1 MSGTAFIL
9 DGYVDEPA
17 CLGVPPYISPYIRTV
32 AGALLSHNFTVRYLT
47 IDQLRKDPFR
57 TAELNKADLLVMI
70 AGVTV
75 PGKYLGGTPA
85 TLTEIQQ
92 VGHMVRASE
101 KLVGGPIGFGYAGE
115 GGQKAIRQVIS
126 GFDTLLT
133 GEPAIALDNYLA
145 GNEPAG
151 VLDYARTDPWSIA
164 GSGIIEQHPSSPY
177 VMCELE
183 TARGCS
189 HGATGGC
196 SFCTEPFYGMPRYR
210 DIAAIAAEVAAL
222 HAHGVRHFR
231 VGRQPD
237 ILAYG
242 AGSGEYPAPEPEK
255 IEALFSAVRTAAPDL
270 KTLHIDN
277 TNPAT
282 IARHE
287 DAAREALRAIIRH
300 HTSGDVAAFGMET
313 ADPAVVAANNLK
325 ANADE
330 VFRAIEIVNEE
341 GGKRRDNVPELLPG
355 LNFVCGL
362 AGETEKTYDLNQ
374 QFLDR
379 VLEAGLSVRRVNIR
393 QVMPFEGTPAYTNN
407 TLGKHDRRFRQF
419 KEYVRNKIDLPML
432 QRVFPIGTVLRDV
445 QVEVSADLSFGRQM
459 GSYPILVGIPL
470 RLPERTMIDAVVVDW
485 GMRSVTAL
493 PVPVAINTLPAAALR
508 WLPGIG
514 KKKVA
519 AVIAKRPFPDLEVYR
534 NVAGKSAI
542 DHHLAFD
549 QPGQTN
555 T

>member
-1 MSGTAFIL
+1 MTLTAFIL

-17 CLGVPPYISPYIRTV
+17 CLGVPPYISPYVRTV
-32 AGALLSHNFTVRYLT
+32 AGALLAHGYSIQYLT
-47 IDQLRKDPFR
+47 IDQLRKEPLRAGD
-57 TAELNKADLLVMI
+57 LNKAELLVMI

-92 VGHMVRASE
+92 VGHMVKGPK
-101 KLVGGPIGFGYAGE
+101 KLIGGPIGFGYAGK
-115 GGQKAIRQVIS
+115 GGQKAVRQVIS
-126 GFDTLLT
+126 GFDALLS
-133 GEPAIALDNYLA
+133 GEPAVALDNYLD
-145 GNEPAG
+145 GNEPEG
-151 VLDYARTDPWSIA
+151 VLDYSRTDPWSIT
-164 GSGIIEQHPSSPY
+164 GSSIVAQHPDFPY

-183 TARGCS
+183 TARGCP

-210 DIAAIAAEVAAL
+210 TIAAVAGEVAAL
-222 HAHGVRHFR
+222 HAHGARHFR

-242 AGSGEYPAPEPEK
+242 AGPGEYPAPEPEK
-255 IEALFSAVRTAAPDL
+255 IEALFSAICAAAPEL
-270 KTLHIDN
+270 RTLHIDN
-277 TNPAT
+277 TNPQT

-300 HTSGDVAAFGMET
+300 HTPGDVAAFGMET
-313 ADPAVVAANNLK
+313 ADPVVVRANNLK
-325 ANADE
+325 ALPDE

-341 GGKRRDNVPELLPG
+341 GEKRRDNVPELLPG

-362 AGETEKTYDLNQ
+362 AGETEETYDLNE
-374 QFLDR
+374 QFLAR
-379 VLEAGLSVRRVNIR
+379 VQDAGLSVRRVNIR
-393 QVMPFEGTPAYTNN
+393 QVMPFEGTRAYTEN
-407 TLGKHDRRFRQF
+407 TLGKHERRFRQF
-419 KEYVRNKIDLPML
+419 KEYVRNRIDLPML

-445 QVEVSADLSFGRQM
+445 RVEVSGDLSFGRQP

-470 RLPERTMIDAVVVDW
+470 HLPERTVTDAVVVDW

-493 PVPVAINTLPAAALR
+493 PVPIVINTLPASAIK
-508 WLPGIG
+508 WLPGVG

-519 AVIAKRPFPDLEVYR
+519 AVIAKRPFKDLAAFQK
-534 NVAGKSAI
+534 VAGNSPV
-542 DHHLAFD
+542 D
-549 QPGQTN
+549 GQLKF
-555 T
+555 

>member
-32 AGALLSHNFTVRYLT
+32 AGALLEHRYKVRYLT
-47 IDQLRKDPFR
+47 IDQLRKEPLS
-57 TAELNKADLLVMI
+57 TADLNKASLLVMI

-92 VGHMVRASE
+92 VGHMVHGPK

-126 GFDTLLT
+126 GFDVLLE
-133 GEPAIALDNYLA
+133 GEPAVALDSYLT
-145 GNEPAG
+145 GNEPHG
-151 VLDYARTDPWSIA
+151 VLDYTRTDPWSRA
-164 GSGIIEQHPSSPY
+164 GSSVISQHPNFPY
-177 VMCELE
+177 LMCELE

-210 DIAAIAAEVAAL
+210 SIAGVAAEVAAL
-222 HAHGVRHFR
+222 HTRGARHFR
-231 VGRQPD
+231 AGRQPD

-242 AGSGEYPAPEPEK
+242 AGPGEYPAPEPEK
-255 IEALFSAVRTAAPDL
+255 LDALFSAIRAAAPEL
-270 KTLHIDN
+270 QTLHIDN

-287 DAAREALRAIIRH
+287 EAAREALRAIIRY
-300 HTSGDVAAFGMET
+300 HTPGDVAAFGMET
-313 ADPAVVAANNLK
+313 ADPAVVTANNLK
-325 ANADE
+325 AKADE
-330 VFRAIEIVNEE
+330 VFRAVEIVNEE

-362 AGETEKTYDLNQ
+362 AGETEKTYELNE

-379 VLEAGLSVRRVNIR
+379 LQKAGLSVRRVNIR
-393 QVMPFEGTPAYTNN
+393 QVMPFEGTPAYTSN
-407 TLGKHDRRFRQF
+407 TIGKFDRRFRQF
-419 KEYVRNKIDLPML
+419 KEYVRSRIDLPML

-445 QVEVSADLSFGRQM
+445 LIEVPGDLSFGRQM

-470 RLPERTMIDAVVVDW
+470 RLPGRTVTDAVVVDW

-493 PVPVAINTLPAAALR
+493 PVPVAINTLPASALR

-514 KKKVA
+514 KKNVA
-519 AVIAKRPFPDLEVYR
+519 AVLAKRPFRDLEAYR
-534 NVAGKSAI
+534 KVAGMSAV
-542 DHHLAFD
+542 DGEMQF
-549 QPGQTN
+549 
-555 T
+555 

>member
-32 AGALLSHNFTVRYLT
+32 AGVLLEHRFTVRYLT
-47 IDQLRKDPFR
+47 IDQLRKEPLR
-57 TAELNKADLLVMI
+57 TADLIKASLLVLI
-70 AGVTV
+70 AGATV

-92 VGHMVRASE
+92 VGHMVHGPK
-101 KLVGGPIGFGYAGE
+101 KLVGGPIGFGYAAE
-115 GGQKAIRQVIS
+115 GGQRAIRQVIS
-126 GFDTLLT
+126 GFDALLS
-133 GEPAIALDNYLA
+133 GEPAVALDNYLT
-145 GNEPAG
+145 GNEPEG
-151 VLDYARTDPWSIA
+151 VLDYTRTDPWSVA
-164 GSGIIEQHPSSPY
+164 GSSVIGQHPDYPY
-177 VMCELE
+177 LMCELE
-183 TARGCS
+183 TARGCP

-210 DIAAIAAEVAAL
+210 STPGIAAEVAAL
-222 HAHGVRHFR
+222 HSHGARHFR

-242 AGSGEYPAPEPEK
+242 AGPGEYPVPEPAK
-255 IEALFSAVRTAAPDL
+255 IEALFSAIRTAAPEL

-287 DAAREALRAIIRH
+287 NAAREALRAIIRH
-300 HTSGDVAAFGMET
+300 HTPGDVAAFGMET

-325 ANADE
+325 ALPDE
-330 VFRAIEIVNEE
+330 VFRAIEIVNAE
-341 GGKRRDNVPELLPG
+341 GGNRRENVPELLPG

-362 AGETEKTYDLNQ
+362 AGETEMTYELNE

-379 VLEAGLSVRRVNIR
+379 VLKAGLSVRRVNIR
-393 QVMPFEGTPAYTNN
+393 QVMPFEGTPAYTHN
-407 TLGKHDRRFRQF
+407 TLGKYDRRFRQF
-419 KEYVRNKIDLPML
+419 KEYVRRRIDLPML
-432 QRVFPIGTVLRDV
+432 QRVFPLGTVLREV
-445 QVEVSADLSFGRQM
+445 RVEVSGELSFGRQM

-470 RLPERTMIDAVVVDW
+470 RLPERLVTDAVVVDW

-493 PVPVAINTLPAAALR
+493 PVPVAINTLPASALR

-519 AVIAKRPFPDLEVYR
+519 AVIAKRPFQDIEAYLK
-534 NVAGKSAI
+534 VAGNSAV
-542 DHHLAFD
+542 DPVLEF
-549 QPGQTN
+549 
-555 T
+555 

>member
-1 MSGTAFIL
+1 MTPAAVIL

-32 AGALLSHNFTVRYLT
+32 AGALIAHGYTVRYLT
-47 IDQLRKDPFR
+47 IDQLRNDPLR
-57 TAELNKADLLVMI
+57 TAELNAASLLVMI
-70 AGVTV
+70 SGVTV
-75 PGKYLGGTPA
+75 PGKYLGGIPA

-92 VGHMVRASE
+92 VGHMVRGPK
-101 KLVGGPIGFGYAGE
+101 KLIGGPIGFGYAGE
-115 GGQKAIRQVIS
+115 GGQKAVRQVIS
-126 GFDTLLT
+126 GFDALLT
-133 GEPAIALDNYLA
+133 GEPAVALDNYLT
-145 GNEPAG
+145 GNDPAG
-151 VLDYARTDPWSIA
+151 VLDYTRTDPWSVA
-164 GSGIIEQHPSSPY
+164 GSGIIGQHPDYPY

-196 SFCTEPFYGMPRYR
+196 SFCTEPFYGMPKYR
-210 DIAAIAAEVAAL
+210 RTPAVAEEVAAL
-222 HAHGVRHFR
+222 YAHGARHFR

-242 AGSGEYPAPEPEK
+242 AGPGEYPAPVPEK
-255 IEALFSAVRTAAPDL
+255 IEVLFSAIRTSAPEL
-270 KTLHIDN
+270 RTLHIDN

-325 ANADE
+325 ARPDE

-362 AGETEKTYDLNQ
+362 AGETEKTYELNEA
-374 QFLDR
+374 FLVR
-379 VLEAGLSVRRVNIR
+379 VRDAGLMVRRVNIR
-393 QVMPFEGTPAYTNN
+393 QVMPFEGTPAYADN
-407 TLGKHDRRFRQF
+407 TLGNHERRFRQF
-419 KEYVRNKIDLPML
+419 KEFVRSRIDLPML

-445 QVEVSADLSFGRQM
+445 RIEVSGDLSFGRQM
-459 GSYPILVGIPL
+459 GSYPILAGIPV
-470 RLPERTMIDAVVVDW
+470 RLTERSVTDAVVVDW
-485 GMRSVTAL
+485 GMRSITAL
-493 PVPVAINTLPAAALR
+493 PVPVPINTLPASAIR

-519 AVIAKRPFPDLEVYR
+519 AVIAKRPFRDLEAYR
-534 NVAGKSAI
+534 KVAGKSLI
-542 DHHLAFD
+542 DSVLMF
-549 QPGQTN
+549 
-555 T
+555 

>member
-32 AGALLSHNFTVRYLT
+32 AGSLLEHRYAVRYLT
-47 IDQLRKDPFR
+47 IDQLRKEPLR
-57 TAELNKADLLVMI
+57 TADLNRADLLVMI

-85 TLTEIQQ
+85 TLTEIRQ
-92 VGHMVRASE
+92 VGHMVHGP
-101 KLVGGPIGFGYAGE
+101 KKVIGGPIGFGYAAE
-115 GGQKAIRQVIS
+115 GGQPAIRQVIS
-126 GFDTLLT
+126 GFDALLS
-133 GEPAIALDNYLA
+133 GEPAVALDQYLA
-145 GNEPAG
+145 GNEPEG
-151 VLDYARTDPWSIA
+151 VPDYARTDPWSVA
-164 GSGIIEQHPSSPY
+164 GSSVICQHPGYPF

-189 HGATGGC
+189 HGAAGGC

-210 DIAAIAAEVAAL
+210 PVAGIAAEVAAL
-222 HAHGVRHFR
+222 HARGARHFR

-242 AGSGEYPAPEPEK
+242 AGAGEYPAPEPENLDL
-255 IEALFSAVRTAAPDL
+255 LFSAIRAAAPDL

-277 TNPAT
+277 TSPAT

-287 DAAREALRAIIRH
+287 DTAREAMRVIVRY

-325 ANADE
+325 ADADE
-330 VFRAIEIVNEE
+330 VFHAIEIVNEE
-341 GGKRRDNVPELLPG
+341 GGKRRDNMPELLPG

-362 AGETEKTYDLNQ
+362 AGETERTYDLNE
-374 QFLDR
+374 QFLAR
-379 VLEAGLSVRRVNIR
+379 VLNAGLSVRRVNIR
-393 QVMPFEGTPAYTNN
+393 QVMPFEGTPAFCSN
-407 TLGKHDRRFRQF
+407 TLGKYDRRFRQF
-419 KEYVRNKIDLPML
+419 KEHVRNTFDLPML
-432 QRVFPIGTVLRDV
+432 RRVFPAGTVLRDV
-445 QVEVSADLSFGRQM
+445 LVEVSGELSFGRQM
-459 GSYPILVGIPL
+459 GSYPILVGLPL
-470 RLPERTMIDAVVVDW
+470 RLPERAVLDAVVVDW

-493 PVPVAINTLPAAALR
+493 PVPVTINTLPASALR

-519 AVIAKRPFPDLEVYR
+519 AVIAKRPFADLAAYR
-534 NVAGKSAI
+534 KVAGCSAV
-542 DHHLAFD
+542 DGMMRF
-549 QPGQTN
+549 
-555 T
+555 

>member
-1 MSGTAFIL
+1 MNRTAVIL

-32 AGALLSHNFTVRYLT
+32 AGALIAHGFSPQYLT
-47 IDQLRKDPFR
+47 IDQLRNEPLR
-57 TAELNKADLLVMI
+57 TADLNKARLFVMI

-92 VGHMVRASE
+92 IGHMVRGP
-101 KLVGGPIGFGYAGE
+101 KKVIGGPIGFGYSGE
-115 GGQKAIRQVIS
+115 GGQKAVRQVIS
-126 GFDTLLT
+126 GFDALLT
-133 GEPAIALDNYLA
+133 GEPAIALDNYLTE
-145 GNEPAG
+145 NDPAG
-151 VLDYARTDPWSIA
+151 LLDYARTDQWSIA
-164 GSGIIEQHPSSPY
+164 GSGIIAQHPDFPY

-210 DIAAIAAEVAAL
+210 TIPAITAEVAAL
-222 HAHGVRHFR
+222 HRHGARHFR

-255 IEALFSAVRTAAPDL
+255 LDALFGGIRAAAPGL
-270 KTLHIDN
+270 ATLHIDN

-325 ANADE
+325 AQEDE

-355 LNFVCGL
+355 LNFVCSL
-362 AGETEKTYDLNQ
+362 AGETEKTYDLNE

-379 VLEAGLSVRRVNIR
+379 VLKAGLLVRRVNIR
-393 QVMPFEGTPAYTNN
+393 QVMPFEGTRVYTHN
-407 TLGKHDRRFRQF
+407 TLGKHERRFRQF
-419 KEYVRNKIDLPML
+419 KEFVRNRIDLPML
-432 QRVFPIGTVLRDV
+432 QRVFPVGTVLKDV
-445 QVEVSADLSFGRQM
+445 RIEVEGDLSFGRQP
-459 GSYPILVGIPL
+459 GSYPILVGLPL
-470 RLPERTMIDAVVVDW
+470 RLPLRTVTDAVVVDW

-493 PVPVAINTLPAAALR
+493 PVPVRINDLPASAIR
-508 WLPGIG
+508 WLPGVG

-519 AVIAKRPFPDLEVYR
+519 AVIAKRPFTDLAAYR
-534 NVAGKSAI
+534 KVAGNSAI
-542 DHHLAFD
+542 DASMMF
-549 QPGQTN
+549 
-555 T
+555 

>member
-1 MSGTAFIL
+1 MNPIAVIL

-17 CLGVPPYISPYIRTV
+17 CLGVPPYVSPYIRTV
-32 AGALLSHNFTVRYLT
+32 AGALIAHGYAVQYLT
-47 IDQLRKDPFR
+47 IDQLRTDPMR
-57 TAELNKADLLVMI
+57 TVELNRANLLVMI

-92 VGHMVRASE
+92 VGHMVRGP
-101 KLVGGPIGFGYAGE
+101 KKMIGGPIAFGYAAE
-115 GGQKAIRQVIS
+115 GGQKAIRQVIG
-126 GFDTLLT
+126 GFDALLT
-133 GEPAIALDNYLA
+133 GEPAIALDNYLC

-151 VLDYARTDPWSIA
+151 ALDYSRTDPWSVS
-164 GSGIIEQHPSSPY
+164 GSTIITQHPDYPY

-196 SFCTEPFYGMPRYR
+196 SFCTEPFYGQPKYR
-210 DIAAIAAEVAAL
+210 SIAGIAAEVAAL
-222 HAHGVRHFR
+222 HSHGARHFR

-242 AGSGEYPAPEPEK
+242 AGAGEYPAPRPELLDQ
-255 IEALFSAVRTAAPDL
+255 LFSSIRTAAPDL

-287 DAAREALRAIIRH
+287 DAGREALRAIIRH

-313 ADPAVVAANNLK
+313 ADPAVIAANNLK
-325 ANADE
+325 AQPDE

-341 GGKRRDNVPELLPG
+341 GGMRRDNVPELLPG

-362 AGETEKTYDLNQ
+362 AGETETTYDLNE
-374 QFLDR
+374 QFLVR
-379 VLEAGLSVRRVNIR
+379 VRDAGLSVRRVNIR

-407 TLGKHDRRFRQF
+407 TLGRHEQRFRAF
-419 KEYVRNKIDLPML
+419 KEFVRNTIDLPML

-445 QVEVSADLSFGRQM
+445 RIEVPGDLSFGRQM
-459 GSYPILVGIPL
+459 GSYPILVGVPL
-470 RLPERTMIDAVVVDW
+470 KLPRNTITDAVVVDW
-485 GMRSVTAL
+485 GMRSITAL
-493 PVPVAINTLPAAALR
+493 PVPVEINTLPASAIR

-519 AVIAKRPFPDLEVYR
+519 AVIAKRPFTGIEAYR
-534 NVAGKSAI
+534 KVAGNSAV
-542 DHHLAFD
+542 DGLMRF
-549 QPGQTN
+549 
-555 T
+555 

>member
-32 AGALLSHNFTVRYLT
+32 AGALLEHRYTVRYLT
-47 IDQLRKDPFR
+47 IDQLRKDPLR
-57 TAELNKADLLVMI
+57 TADLNRSDLLVMI

-85 TLTEIQQ
+85 TLTEIRQ
-92 VGHMVRASE
+92 VGHMVHGP
-101 KLVGGPIGFGYAGE
+101 KKVIGGPIGFGYASE
-115 GGQKAIRQVIS
+115 GGQPAIRQVIG
-126 GFDTLLT
+126 GFDALLS
-133 GEPAIALDNYLA
+133 GEPAVALDHYLA

-151 VLDYARTDPWSIA
+151 VPDYARTDPWSIA
-164 GSGIIEQHPSSPY
+164 GSSVICQHPGYPF

-189 HGATGGC
+189 HGAAGGC

-210 DIAAIAAEVAAL
+210 PVLGIAAEVAAL
-222 HAHGVRHFR
+222 HARGARHFR

-242 AGSGEYPAPEPEK
+242 SGAGEYPAPEPEK
-255 IEALFSAVRTAAPDL
+255 LESLFSAIRTAAPEL

-277 TNPAT
+277 TSPAT

-287 DAAREALRAIIRH
+287 EKAREALRAIIRH
-300 HTSGDVAAFGMET
+300 HTPGDVAAFGMET

-325 ANADE
+325 AEADE
-330 VFRAIEIVNEE
+330 VFRAIQIVNEE
-341 GGKRRDNVPELLPG
+341 GGKRRDHVPELLPG

-362 AGETEKTYDLNQ
+362 AGETERTYDLNE
-374 QFLDR
+374 QFLDG

-393 QVMPFEGTPAYTNN
+393 QVMPFEGTPAFTRN

-419 KEYVRNKIDLPML
+419 KEHVRSTFDLPML
-432 QRVFPIGTVLRDV
+432 QRVFPAGTVLRHV
-445 QVEVSADLSFGRQM
+445 LVEVSGELSFGRQM
-459 GSYPILVGIPL
+459 GSYPILVGLPL
-470 RLPERTMIDAVVVDW
+470 RLPERTDLDAVVVDW

-493 PVPVAINTLPAAALR
+493 PVPVTINTLPASALR

-519 AVIAKRPFPDLEVYR
+519 AVIAKRPFRDLEAYR
-534 NVAGKSAI
+534 KVAGRSAVDEVLSFNVI
-542 DHHLAFD
+542 
-549 QPGQTN
+549 
-555 T
+555 

>member
-1 MSGTAFIL
+1 MTRTAFIL

-32 AGALLSHNFTVRYLT
+32 AGALLSRGYSVHYLT
-47 IDQLRKDPFR
+47 IDQLRKDPLRAGDVNR
-57 TAELNKADLLVMI
+57 TDLLVMI

-92 VGHMVRASE
+92 VGHMVKGPQ
-101 KLVGGPIGFGYAGE
+101 KLIGGPIGFGYAGE
-115 GGQKAIRQVIS
+115 GGQKAVRQVIS
-126 GFDTLLT
+126 GFDNLLS
-133 GEPAIALDNYLA
+133 GEPAIALDNYLD
-145 GNEPAG
+145 GNEPEG
-151 VLDYARTDPWSIA
+151 VLDYSRTDPWSIA
-164 GSGIIEQHPSSPY
+164 GSSIVAQHPDFPF

-183 TARGCS
+183 TARGCP

-210 DIAAIAAEVAAL
+210 AVEAVAGEVAAL
-222 HAHGVRHFR
+222 HAHGARHFR

-242 AGSGEYPAPEPEK
+242 AGPGEYPAPEPEK
-255 IEALFSAVRTAAPDL
+255 IDALFSAIRSAAPEL
-270 KTLHIDN
+270 RTLHIDN
-277 TNPAT
+277 TNPQT
-282 IARHE
+282 IAQHE

-300 HTSGDVAAFGMET
+300 HTPGDVAAFGMET
-313 ADPAVVAANNLK
+313 ADPAVVRANNLK
-325 ANADE
+325 ALPDE

-362 AGETEKTYDLNQ
+362 AGETEETYDLNE
-374 QFLDR
+374 QFLTH
-379 VLEAGLSVRRVNIR
+379 VLKAGLSVRRVNIR

-407 TLGKHDRRFRQF
+407 TLGKHERRFRQF
-419 KEYVRNKIDLPML
+419 KEYVRNRIDLPML
-432 QRVFPIGTVLRDV
+432 QRVFPVGTVLHDV
-445 QVEVSADLSFGRQM
+445 RIEVSGDISFGRQP

-470 RLPERTMIDAVVVDW
+470 RLSERTVTDSVVVDW

-493 PVPVAINTLPAAALR
+493 PVPIAINTLPASAIK
-508 WLPGIG
+508 WLPGVG

-519 AVIAKRPFPDLEVYR
+519 AVIAKRPFRDLAAFQR
-534 NVAGKSAI
+534 IAGNSPLGNLLK
-542 DHHLAFD
+542 F
-549 QPGQTN
+549 
-555 T
+555 

>member
-1 MSGTAFIL
+1 MSATAFIL

-32 AGALLSHNFTVRYLT
+32 AGALLAHRYAVRYLT
-47 IDQLRKDPFR
+47 IDQLRKDPLR
-57 TAELNKADLLVMI
+57 TAELNKASLLVMI

-92 VGHMVRASE
+92 VGHMVHGPK
-101 KLVGGPIGFGYAGE
+101 KLVGGPIGFGYAAE

-126 GFDTLLT
+126 GFDVLLS
-133 GEPAIALDNYLA
+133 GEPAVALDNYLA

-151 VLDYARTDPWSIA
+151 VLDYTRTDPWSIA
-164 GSGIIEQHPSSPY
+164 GSSVISQHPDYPF

-210 DIAAIAAEVAAL
+210 GIAGIAAEVAAL
-222 HAHGVRHFR
+222 HAHGARHFR

-242 AGSGEYPAPEPEK
+242 AGAGEYPAPEPAKLEQ
-255 IEALFSAVRTAAPDL
+255 LFSAIRTAAPNL

-287 DAAREALRAIIRH
+287 EEAREALRAIIRH

-313 ADPAVVAANNLK
+313 ADPAVVAENNLK
-325 ANADE
+325 ALPDE
-330 VFRAIEIVNEE
+330 VFRAIEIVNEV

-362 AGETEKTYDLNQ
+362 AGETEYTYGLNE

-379 VLEAGLSVRRVNIR
+379 VLKAGLIVRRVNIR
-393 QVMPFEGTPAYTNN
+393 QVMPFEGTPVYTNN
-407 TLGKHDRRFRQF
+407 TLGKHDRRFRKF
-419 KEYVRNKIDLPML
+419 KEFVRNKIDLPML

-445 QVEVSADLSFGRQM
+445 RVEISGDLSFGRQM

-470 RLPERTMIDAVVVDW
+470 RLPERTVTDAVVVDW

-493 PVPVAINTLPAAALR
+493 PVPVAINTLPASSLR

-519 AVIAKRPFPDLEVYR
+519 AVIAKRPFRDIEAYR
-534 NVAGKSAI
+534 KVAGTSAV
-542 DHHLAFD
+542 DGVMLF
-549 QPGQTN
+549 
-555 T
+555 

>member
-1 MSGTAFIL
+1 MSTTAFIL

-32 AGALLSHNFTVRYLT
+32 AGALIAHGYDVRYLT
-47 IDQLRKDPFR
+47 IDQLRKDPLR
-57 TAELNKADLLVMI
+57 TAELNKAGVLVMI

-92 VGHMVRASE
+92 VGHMVRGPK
-101 KLVGGPIGFGYAGE
+101 KLLGGPIGFGYAGE
-115 GGQKAIRQVIS
+115 GGEKAVRQVIG
-126 GFDTLLT
+126 GFTALLT
-133 GEPAIALDNYLA
+133 GEPAVSLDNYLT
-145 GNEPAG
+145 GNDPSG
-151 VLDYARTDPWSIA
+151 GLDYSRTDPWSVA
-164 GSGIIEQHPSSPY
+164 GSGIIAQHPDYPY

-189 HGATGGC
+189 HSATGGC

-210 DIAAIAAEVAAL
+210 GIAAVTEEVAAL
-222 HAHGVRHFR
+222 HRHGARHFR

-242 AGSGEYPAPEPEK
+242 AGPGEYPAPEPEK
-255 IEALFSAVRTAAPDL
+255 IEALFSGIRTAAPEL
-270 KTLHIDN
+270 ATLHIDN
-277 TNPAT
+277 TNPET

-287 DAAREALRAIIRH
+287 APAREALRAIIRH

-325 ANADE
+325 AEADD

-341 GGKRRDNVPELLPG
+341 GGRRRDNVPELLPG

-362 AGETEKTYDLNQ
+362 AGETEETYERNE
-374 QFLDR
+374 QFLVR
-379 VLEAGLSVRRVNIR
+379 VRDAGLAVRRVNIR
-393 QVMPFEGTPAYTNN
+393 QVMPFEGTPAFTDN
-407 TLGKHDRRFRQF
+407 TIGKHERRFRAF
-419 KEYVRNKIDLPML
+419 KEFVRNTIDLPML
-432 QRVFPIGTVLRDV
+432 RRVFPIGTVLHDV
-445 QVEVSADLSFGRQM
+445 RVEVSGDLSFGRQM
-459 GSYPILVGIPL
+459 GSYPILVGLPL
-470 RLPERTMIDAVVVDW
+470 PLPVGRVMDAVVVDW
-485 GMRSVTAL
+485 GMRSITAL
-493 PVPVAINTLPAAALR
+493 PFPVPINTLPASAMK

-519 AVIAKRPFPDLEVYR
+519 SVIAKRPFKDLAAYR
-534 NVAGKSAI
+534 TVVGSSPV
-542 DHHLAFD
+542 DGLMYF
-549 QPGQTN
+549 Q
-555 T
+555 

>member
-1 MSGTAFIL
+1 MSKTAFIL

-32 AGALLSHNFTVRYLT
+32 AGALLEHSYTVRYLT
-47 IDQLRKDPFR
+47 IDQLRKDPLQ
-57 TAELNKADLLVMI
+57 TSGLNKALLLVMI

-92 VGHMVRASE
+92 VGHMVHGPK
-101 KLVGGPIGFGYAGE
+101 KLIGGPIGFGYAGE

-126 GFDTLLT
+126 GFDALLS
-133 GEPAIALDNYLA
+133 GEPAVALDNYLS

-151 VLDYARTDPWSIA
+151 VLDYTRTDPWSIA
-164 GSGIIEQHPSSPY
+164 GSSIIEQHPSTPY
-177 VMCELE
+177 MMCELE

-196 SFCTEPFYGMPRYR
+196 SFCTEPFYGIPKYR
-210 DIAAIAAEVAAL
+210 SFTAVAAEVAAL
-222 HAHGVRHFR
+222 YAHGARHFR

-237 ILAYG
+237 ILTYG
-242 AGSGEYPAPEPEK
+242 AGAGEYPAPKPEK
-255 IEALFSAVRTAAPDL
+255 LERLFSSIRTAAPDL

-287 DAAREALRAIIRH
+287 EAAREALQVIIRY
-300 HTSGDVAAFGMET
+300 HTPGDVAAFGMET

-325 ANADE
+325 ADADE

-362 AGETEKTYDLNQ
+362 AGETEKTYDLNE

-379 VLEAGLSVRRVNIR
+379 VLKAGLSLRRVNIR
-393 QVMPFEGTPAYTNN
+393 QVMPFEGTPAYTSN
-407 TLGKHDRRFRQF
+407 TLGKHERRFRQF

-445 QVEVSADLSFGRQM
+445 QIEVSGELSFGRQM

-470 RLPERTMIDAVVVDW
+470 RLLEQTVINTVVVDW
-485 GMRSVTAL
+485 GMRSITAL
-493 PVPVAINTLPAAALR
+493 PVPVTINTLPATALR
-508 WLPGIG
+508 WLPGVG

-519 AVIAKRPFPDLEVYR
+519 AVIAKRPFRDIEAFRKV
-534 NVAGKSAI
+534 VGTSVI
-542 DHHLAFD
+542 DSSIQF
-549 QPGQTN
+549 
-555 T
+555 